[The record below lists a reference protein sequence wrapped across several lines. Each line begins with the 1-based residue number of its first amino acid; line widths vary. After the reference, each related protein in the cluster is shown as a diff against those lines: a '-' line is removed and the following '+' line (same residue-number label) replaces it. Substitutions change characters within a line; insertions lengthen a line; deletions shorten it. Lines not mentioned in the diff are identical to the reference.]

1 MTTANGS
8 ATPGAAVRG
17 PGGDPVEVLQ
27 LERQN
32 AYLKLRC
39 AQLQEDV
46 TNLDAHVIR
55 LQQELE
61 RLRGRRADVAGVSR
75 P

>member
-1 MTTANGS
+1 MTANAF
-8 ATPGAAVRG
+8 ATQGAAVKG
-17 PGGDPVEVLQ
+17 PGGDAVEALQ

-46 TNLDAHVIR
+46 ANLDAHVIR

-61 RLRGRRADVAGVSR
+61 RLRGRRADTPGSR

>member
-1 MTTANGS
+1 MTAN
-8 ATPGAAVRG
+8 AAAPTPGAVKG
-17 PGGDPVEVLQ
+17 PGGCAVEALQ

-55 LQQELE
+55 LTQELE
-61 RLRGRRADVAGVSR
+61 RLRGRRADTPSSR
-75 P
+75 A

>member
-1 MTTANGS
+1 MTAN
-8 ATPGAAVRG
+8 AFGAAVKG
-17 PGGDPVEVLQ
+17 AGGDAVEALQ

-39 AQLQEDV
+39 AQLQQDV

-61 RLRGRRADVAGVSR
+61 RLRSRRAGTLAGS
-75 P
+75 PP

>member
-1 MTTANGS
+1 MSANAA
-8 ATPGAAVRG
+8 ATPATARG
-17 PGGDPVEVLQ
+17 PGGDVVEALQ

-55 LQQELE
+55 LTQELE
-61 RLRGRRADVAGVSR
+61 RLRGRRAETPGSR

>member
-1 MTTANGS
+1 MTAATS
-8 ATPGAAVRG
+8 ASAVAASK
-17 PGGDPVEVLQ
+17 DPARESADTLQ

-32 AYLKLRC
+32 AYLKQRC

-61 RLRGRRADVAGVSR
+61 RLRGRHPATFGGSS

>member
-1 MTTANGS
+1 MTANAA
-8 ATPGAAVRG
+8 ATPPPAVRG
-17 PGGDPVEVLQ
+17 PGGDAVEALQ

-55 LQQELE
+55 LTQELE
-61 RLRGRRADVAGVSR
+61 RLRGRRADPPGSR

>member
-1 MTTANGS
+1 MTTTGAE
-8 ATPGAAVRG
+8 TPGPSVKGLGLEATAVS
-17 PGGDPVEVLQ
+17 Q

-32 AYLKLRC
+32 AYLKMRC
-39 AQLQEDV
+39 AQLQDDV

-61 RLRGRRADVAGVSR
+61 RLRGRRVS
-75 P
+75 PNGG

>member
-1 MTTANGS
+1 MTANAA
-8 ATPGAAVRG
+8 ATPSAAIRG
-17 PGGDPVEVLQ
+17 PGGDAVEALQ

-61 RLRGRRADVAGVSR
+61 RLRGRRADLPGSR

>member
-1 MTTANGS
+1 MSAHDS
-8 ATPGAAVRG
+8 ATPGGRLNG
-17 PGGDPVEVLQ
+17 PGGAAVETLQ

-39 AQLQEDV
+39 AQLQDDV
-46 TNLDAHVIR
+46 MSLDSQVIR

-61 RLRGRRADVAGVSR
+61 RLRGRRADTLAGSR

>member
-1 MTTANGS
+1 MS
-8 ATPGAAVRG
+8 AIASAPLGAAVTGSTETDAQVAR
-17 PGGDPVEVLQ
+17 

-39 AQLQEDV
+39 AQLEDDAM
-46 TNLDAHVIR
+46 NLGSQVIR
-55 LQQELE
+55 LQQTLE
-61 RLRGRRADVAGVSR
+61 RLQGRRVDTVADRR

>member
-1 MTTANGS
+1 MTANAA
-8 ATPGAAVRG
+8 ATPTATVRG
-17 PGGDPVEVLQ
+17 PGGDAVEALQ

-46 TNLDAHVIR
+46 TNLNAQVIR

-61 RLRGRRADVAGVSR
+61 RLRGRRADPPGSR
-75 P
+75 A

>member
-1 MTTANGS
+1 MTGS
-8 ATPGAAVRG
+8 ASTPLSGVVMGSTDADAHVAR
-17 PGGDPVEVLQ
+17 

-39 AQLQEDV
+39 AQLEEDV
-46 TNLDAHVIR
+46 TNLDSQVIR
-55 LQQELE
+55 LQQTLE
-61 RLRGRRADVAGVSR
+61 RLQGRRTDAVGDRR

>member
-1 MTTANGS
+1 MTANAA
-8 ATPGAAVRG
+8 ATASAAVKG
-17 PGGDPVEVLQ
+17 PGGDAVEALQ

-61 RLRGRRADVAGVSR
+61 RLRGRRADPPGSR

>member
-1 MTTANGS
+1 MTANAA
-8 ATPGAAVRG
+8 ATPAATRG
-17 PGGDPVEVLQ
+17 PNGDAVEALQ

-61 RLRGRRADVAGVSR
+61 RLRGRRADPPGSR

>member
-1 MTTANGS
+1 MTANAS
-8 ATPGAAVRG
+8 ATPGAALKG
-17 PGGDPVEVLQ
+17 PGGDAAEALQ

-61 RLRGRRADVAGVSR
+61 RLRGRRADTLTGSR

>member
-1 MTTANGS
+1 MMSTNA
-8 ATPGAAVRG
+8 ATPAAATG
-17 PGGDPVEVLQ
+17 PGGDAVEALQ
-27 LERQN
+27 LGRQN
-32 AYLKLRC
+32 AYLKQRC

-46 TNLDAHVIR
+46 TNLNAQVIR

-61 RLRGRRADVAGVSR
+61 RLRGQRATLAGSR

>member
-1 MTTANGS
+1 MMRANGS
-8 ATPGAAVRG
+8 QAPGEATGG
-17 PGGDPVEVLQ
+17 PGGDAVEAVQ
-27 LERQN
+27 LGRQN

-39 AQLQEDV
+39 SQLQEDV
-46 TNLDAHVIR
+46 TNLNAQVIR

-61 RLRGRRADVAGVSR
+61 RLRGQRASANGGSR

>member
-1 MTTANGS
+1 MTAASSATSVAACNGPARGS
-8 ATPGAAVRG
+8 ADIA
-17 PGGDPVEVLQ
+17 Q

-39 AQLQEDV
+39 SQLQEDV

-61 RLRGRRADVAGVSR
+61 RLRGRRAG
-75 P
+75 

>member
-1 MTTANGS
+1 MTAAGAS
-8 ATPGAAVRG
+8 APPGACNG
-17 PGGDPVEVLQ
+17 PARELADVAK

-32 AYLKLRC
+32 AYLKQRC

-61 RLRGRRADVAGVSR
+61 RLRGRRATAPEGW
-75 P
+75 PP

>member
-1 MTTANGS
+1 MSTVTSTPAAAPV
-8 ATPGAAVRG
+8 ATG
-17 PGGDPVEVLQ
+17 PGGSAVEALQ
-27 LERQN
+27 LGRQN

-39 AQLQEDV
+39 AQMQEDV
-46 TNLDAHVIR
+46 TNLNAHVIR

-61 RLRGRRADVAGVSR
+61 RLRGQRPPLAGSR

>member
-1 MTTANGS
+1 MTAP
-8 ATPGAAVRG
+8 ATPVAALKP
-17 PGGDPVEVLQ
+17 PGGDGLETLQ

-32 AYLKLRC
+32 AYLKQRC

-61 RLRGRRADVAGVSR
+61 RLRGRRDALAGS
-75 P
+75 PP

>member
-1 MTTANGS
+1 MTAAS
-8 ATPGAAVRG
+8 SESPDAAVKA
-17 PGGDPVEVLQ
+17 PGRDAAEVLQ

-46 TNLDAHVIR
+46 SNLDAHLIR

-61 RLRGRRADVAGVSR
+61 RLRGRRPALGGA
-75 P
+75 PT